1 MKIIAPAR
9 ELANA
14 VEQAATLA
22 DGDKSKVPAFAAA
35 HLVAG
40 DGKLAI
46 IASNRNA
53 SLSVG
58 IEAQG
63 EGEVAV
69 PARQLA
75 ELTKHFGKTEVTISV
90 SKHAATVVSGKSC
103 FRLPVIPIKD
113 MPPPLALDV
122 IVGQVNLDIKA
133 ARDLFKRPAYA
144 ISGEPAR
151 FYLCGLLL
159 QDREGGLLGVAADG
173 YHLARVTIPTATSLS
188 KGRTLIVPGWT
199 VKIVRKL
206 LSDVSGAVTLRRSE
220 RLFELSAANVHLV
233 SRLIDASYPE
243 YERTIAAAEGAITV
257 NRAELIEAVARF
269 AAINDPKMPAVVL
282 AWNKAGELHLSA
294 RDGSEDLLVG
304 EAYGAGATTLQTML
318 LAEALDE
325 LRGERVRLTAGAVGS
340 PIRISD
346 PADGSFL
353 ALIALFRGWT
363 PNKKEAM
370 SS

>member
-14 VEQAATLA
+14 VELAATLA

-40 DGKLAI
+40 DGELSITAGNG
-46 IASNRNA
+46 SA
-53 SLSVG
+53 SLSVR

-63 EGEVAV
+63 EGETAV

-75 ELTKHFGKTEVTISV
+75 ELAKHFGKAQVTISV
-90 SKHAATVVSGKSC
+90 TEHAAMVMSGKSR
-103 FRLPVIPIKD
+103 FRLPVIPIND
-113 MPPPLALDV
+113 LVPPLALDV
-122 IVGQVNLDIKA
+122 IGGQVELDVKA
-133 ARDLFKRPAYA
+133 VRDLFKRPAYA
-144 ISGEPAR
+144 ISDETAR
-151 FYLCGLLL
+151 FYLCGLFLR
-159 QDREGGLLGVAADG
+159 DGEGGLIGAATNG
-173 YHLARVTIPTATSLS
+173 QHLARVTVPAATSLS
-188 KGRTLIVPGWT
+188 KGRTLIVPGRT
-199 VKIVRKL
+199 MKIVRKL
-206 LSDVSGAVTLRRSE
+206 LGDVSGAVTLRRSE
-220 RLFELSAANVHLV
+220 RLFELSAANVHLI
-233 SRLIDASYPE
+233 STLIDASYPE
-243 YERTIAAAEGAITV
+243 YERTIAAAEGTITV

-269 AAINDPKMPAVVL
+269 AVINDPKMPAVAL
-282 AWNKAGELHLSA
+282 AWNEAGELHLSS

-304 EAYGAGATTLQTML
+304 EAYGAGAVTLQTKL

-353 ALIALFRGWT
+353 ALIALFRGWP
-363 PNKKEAM
+363 PNKKEVM